1 MKFTVTNNTL
11 SEIHI
16 VLSEQKWP
24 KEISERLKLVMID
37 VEWNMISL
45 HKSKVI
51 NVRHKI
57 VRSKKSEK
65 VRRDKFKTNVQL
77 VKPPLTSQIRIVNV
91 RQLAANY
98 ALLHDPFGHVSGWN
112 NGNCALKVKRL
123 NGVAWYATESINLR

>member
-1 MKFTVTNNTL
+1 MKFTVTNDTL

-16 VLSEQKWP
+16 VSSEQKWP

-57 VRSKKSEK
+57 VRSKKAKKS
-65 VRRDKFKTNVQL
+65 D
-77 VKPPLTSQIRIVNV
+77 
-91 RQLAANY
+91 A
-98 ALLHDPFGHVSGWN
+98 
-112 NGNCALKVKRL
+112 
-123 NGVAWYATESINLR
+123 INLKRMSN